1 MLSAMQG
8 SIGMELARRHQP
20 DLILLDLHLPDM
32 SGEEVFE
39 RLKADK
45 ATSAIPI
52 VIVSADASAE
62 TLGRLQ
68 QAGASSFI
76 TKPLNVG
83 HFLETIDGMLGQA

>member
-1 MLSAMQG
+1 MQG

-32 SGEEVFE
+32 SGEEVYQ
-39 RLKADK
+39 RLKTDD

-52 VIVSADASAE
+52 VIVSADASGE
-62 TLGRLQ
+62 TLGRLKE
-68 QAGASSFI
+68 AGASSFI

-83 HFLETIDGMLGQA
+83 HFLETIDGMLGQV